1 MKSLIFF
8 KNTQLKPS
16 LVLVAG
22 LSLGFISCRS
32 TDNVTDTVSGGKA
45 IVKVNLL
52 RTETEDDK
60 PVKIGASNQ
69 MAASPE
75 VQRQNIA
82 FDDKHSFE
90 VTFSPASAVNKL
102 AAINPMAASPTP
114 LNPGV
119 MYKVVVYDTNGAYVD
134 QKNFTYGVNDTSG
147 FQLNGGQNYT
157 FVAYSINSKTGVP
170 DVDSPN
176 SLANAGVVGATG
188 DLMYFKTNMTV
199 SGNQDNNL
207 NVILKHRYSQITTI
221 LDATGI
227 GNIMNA
233 SGVMTPTNTSANLKF
248 ANDQVLTYNGIDPNG
263 ASVTFSASELG
274 KPTAKSDPTI
284 LISDTSL
291 SGELNLNSLTI
302 GSTTRNN
309 IKVKNLK
316 VNPGYRY
323 DLTLKLDGAL
333 KPINILSLGYD
344 SWTALLYDNSNG
356 IYTSVARSKLNNPD
370 NFGPNGTV
378 RISGFQYDTVAIGS
392 TSDALFMAA
401 VDKADII
408 WIGYIDNTLLPVGSV
423 KRNYLQ
429 QKIDEKKKFFFTAND
444 NYNGFSF
451 PGLNTFND
459 MLFGYYGYGTYQI
472 NVLPDKGPT
481 TGIFGKVTADKQIQ
495 ETYAVG
501 KITNYPSDAV
511 VFLTNPDGSANGLVK
526 DNFLTVSD
534 LAWYTNAYAQDGF
547 YNGTNKC
554 DDNHYSILFCN
565 VFEMAINYIKN
576 NR

>member
-8 KNTQLKPS
+8 KNTPIRPS
-16 LVLVAG
+16 LVLLAG
-22 LSLGFISCRS
+22 LSLGIVSCRS
-32 TDNVTDTVSGGKA
+32 TDNVTDTASGGKA

-52 RTETEDDK
+52 RTEAEDDK

-69 MAASPE
+69 MVGSPE

-82 FDDKHSFE
+82 FDDKHSFD
-90 VTFSPASAVNKL
+90 VTFSPALAVNKL
-102 AAINPMAASPTP
+102 ATINPMAASPTP
-114 LNPGV
+114 LNPGI
-119 MYKVVVYDTNGAYVD
+119 MYKVVVYDTNGAFVD
-134 QKNFTYGVNDTSG
+134 QKDFTYGVNDTSG
-147 FQLNGGQNYT
+147 FQLNGDQNYT
-157 FVAYSINSKTGVP
+157 FVAYSINSKAGVP
-170 DVDSPN
+170 NVDSPN

-199 SGNQDNNL
+199 TGNQDNNL

-221 LDATGI
+221 IDATGI
-227 GNIMNA
+227 GNVMNV

-263 ASVTFSASELG
+263 ASVTFPASELG

-284 LISDTSL
+284 LISDTNL

-309 IKVKNLK
+309 IKIKNLK

-333 KPINILSLGYD
+333 RTINILSIGYD
-344 SWTALLYDNSNG
+344 AWNALLYNNSNG
-356 IYTSVARSKLNNPD
+356 PYTSVARSKLNNLD

-378 RISGFQYDTVAIGS
+378 RIAGFSYSTVDLRSVSDTDFI
-392 TSDALFMAA
+392 DA
-401 VDKADII
+401 VNKADII
-408 WIGYIDNTLLPVGSV
+408 WISYIDNNYLPVGSV

-444 NYNGFSF
+444 NYNGYSF
-451 PGLNTFND
+451 PGLNTFNN
-459 MLFGYYGYGTYQI
+459 MLFDYYGYGTFQI
-472 NVLPDKGPT
+472 NVLPDKGPN

-501 KITNYPSDAV
+501 KITSYPSDAV
-511 VFLTNPDGSANGLVK
+511 VFLTNPDGSANGILK

-547 YNGTNKC
+547 YNGTDKC
-554 DDNHYSILFCN
+554 NDNHYSILFCN
-565 VFEMAINYIKN
+565 VFETAINYIKN
-576 NR
+576 NP

>member
-1 MKSLIFF
+1 MKSLIFL
-8 KNTQLKPS
+8 KNTPLRPS
-16 LVLVAG
+16 LVLMAG
-22 LSLGFISCRS
+22 LSLGIVSCRS
-32 TDNVTDTVSGGKA
+32 TDNVTDTISGRKA

-60 PVKIGASNQ
+60 PIKIGASNQ
-69 MAASPE
+69 MAMGPE
-75 VQRQNIA
+75 VQKQTIA

-90 VTFSPASAVNKL
+90 VTFSSGLTTNKL

-134 QKNFTYGVNDTSG
+134 QKDFTYGVNDTSG
-147 FQLNGGQNYT
+147 FQLNGDQNYT

-170 DVDSPN
+170 NVDSPN

-199 SGNQDNNL
+199 TGNQDNNL

-221 LDATGI
+221 IDATGI

-248 ANDQVLTYNGIDPNG
+248 ANDQILTYNGIDTNG
-263 ASVTFSASELG
+263 ASVNFSASELG
-274 KPTAKSDPTI
+274 KPTVKSDPTI
-284 LISDTSL
+284 LISDTNL

-309 IKVKNLK
+309 IKIKNLK

-333 KPINILSLGYD
+333 RTINILSIGYD
-344 SWTALLYDNSNG
+344 AWNALLYNNSNG
-356 IYTSVARSKLNNPD
+356 PYTSVARSKLDNLD

-378 RISGFQYDTVAIGS
+378 RIAGFSYSTVDLRSVSDTDFI
-392 TSDALFMAA
+392 DA
-401 VDKADII
+401 VNKADII
-408 WIGYIDNTLLPVGSV
+408 WISYIDNNYLPVGSV

-444 NYNGFSF
+444 NYNGYSF
-451 PGLNTFND
+451 PGLNTFNN
-459 MLFGYYGYGTYQI
+459 MLFDYYGYGTFQI
-472 NVLPDKGPT
+472 NVLPDKGPN
-481 TGIFGKVTADKQIQ
+481 TGVFGKVTADKQIQ

-501 KITNYPSDAV
+501 KITSYPSDAV
-511 VFLTNPDGSANGLVK
+511 VFLTNPDGSANGILK

-547 YNGTNKC
+547 YNGTDKC
-554 DDNHYSILFCN
+554 NDNHYSILFCN
-565 VFEMAINYIKN
+565 VFETAINYIKN
-576 NR
+576 NP